1 MDAAEHLKGMA
12 YHEAGHAVVAW
23 ALGLPIGNVYVRKM
37 GEGDGG
43 AQIACVYTL
52 SFVDRLAVCLAG
64 IQAAFVFNAQQP
76 EGMGGR
82 DIGMVMNL
90 LSGTC
95 ETHGAMLRDQ
105 GRARASHL
113 LVEHRDHVTRLAERL
128 IHVHHV
134 DAAEFMHLML
144 GRANATPPR
153 APAAPPRY
161 SDFST

>member
-23 ALGLPIGNVYVRKM
+23 ALGLPIGNIYVRKM

-43 AQIACVYTL
+43 APIACVYTL

-95 ETHGAMLRDQ
+95 ETHGAMLRDR

-113 LVEHRDHVTRLAERL
+113 LVEHRDHVMRLAERL

-134 DAAEFMHLML
+134 DAAEFMHLMTA
-144 GRANATPPR
+144 GKG
-153 APAAPPRY
+153 
-161 SDFST
+161 

>member
-1 MDAAEHLKGMA
+1 MA
-12 YHEAGHAVVAW
+12 FHEAGHAVVAW
-23 ALGLPIGNVYVRKM
+23 ALGLPVDDIYVRKI

-43 AQIACVYTL
+43 AQIGCADAL
-52 SFVDRLAVCLAG
+52 SFIDRLAVCFAG
-64 IQAAFVFNAQQP
+64 TQAASVFNAPQP
-76 EGMGGR
+76 EGMGDK
-82 DIGMVMNL
+82 DISMVMNL

-113 LVEHRDHVTRLAERL
+113 LMEHRDHVTRLAERL

-153 APAAPPRY
+153 APAAPPRL
-161 SDFST
+161 T

>member
-1 MDAAEHLKGMA
+1 MHAAGHLKGMA
-12 YHEAGHAVVAW
+12 FHEAGHAVVAW
-23 ALGLPIGNVYVRKM
+23 ALGLPVGDIYVRKM

-43 AQIACVYTL
+43 AQIGCADAL
-52 SFVDRLAVCLAG
+52 SFIDRLAVCFAG
-64 IQAAFVFNAQQP
+64 TQAASVFNAPQP
-76 EGMGGR
+76 EGMGDK
-82 DIGMVMNL
+82 DISMVMNL

-113 LVEHRDHVTRLAERL
+113 LMEHRDHVTRLAERL

-153 APAAPPRY
+153 APAAPPRL
-161 SDFST
+161 T